1 MAIPCGRRK
10 LPSEISPTFFPAAR
24 STIDTVLPPVPGFSD
39 PHGAVIG
46 GECVTPVRRNDDFVR
61 VLADRDGGLH
71 LTRWRVETQ
80 RVGALVKDQQ
90 RRIGAEDDGSAQQHR
105 GAQFFHRPRLPFRPE
120 RARCGMNRGMP
131 ARAFACLMLF
141 AVSIAAQTRI
151 RARDLGVPFTG
162 TPGPTNSIVDVAG
175 VTVGH
180 TTLVQGS
187 DVRTGVTA
195 VWPRGKATNDPV
207 FAGWWS
213 LNGNG
218 EMTGTTWIEE
228 SGFLDGP
235 VILTNTHSVGVA
247 RDAFIR
253 WQVRNKRTPG
263 TNVVGSGA
271 FWSMP
276 VVAETFDG
284 FLNDT
289 NGFHVKPEHV
299 EQALESAEAP
309 LPAEGSVG
317 GGTGMVCFGF
327 KGGIGT
333 SSRRAGAYTVG
344 ALVQC
349 NCGRRE
355 ELRIAGIPV
364 TEAKTVAF
372 HPDQPGITQ
381 ERGSIIIVVATDA
394 PLLPHQMKRLARR
407 AGLGLARMGATSS
420 NYSGDIF
427 VAFST
432 ANPKT
437 AAAAQETPVTM
448 LANQALDPIFSA
460 VVGAVEEAITNALV
474 GATTVTGY
482 QGHKVEAL
490 PHEAIQDA
498 LRRHAITSR

>member
-1 MAIPCGRRK
+1 M
-10 LPSEISPTFFPAAR
+10 L
-24 STIDTVLPPVPGFSD
+24 
-39 PHGAVIG
+39 
-46 GECVTPVRRNDDFVR
+46 
-61 VLADRDGGLH
+61 
-71 LTRWRVETQ
+71 
-80 RVGALVKDQQ
+80 
-90 RRIGAEDDGSAQQHR
+90 
-105 GAQFFHRPRLPFRPE
+105 
-120 RARCGMNRGMP
+120 
-131 ARAFACLMLF
+131 ARAFAAFLLF
-141 AVSIAAQTRI
+141 ATVLTAQTRI
-151 RARDLGVPFTG
+151 RARDLGVPFSG
-162 TPGPTNSIVDVAG
+162 TPGPTNSIVDVPG

-180 TTLVQGS
+180 TTLIEGS
-187 DVRTGVTA
+187 AVRTGVTA
-195 VWPRGKATNDPV
+195 IWPRGKATNDPA

-247 RDAFIR
+247 RDAFIQ
-253 WQVRNKRTPG
+253 WQVENKRTPG
-263 TNVVGSGA
+263 TNVVASGA

-299 EQALESAEAP
+299 RSALESAAGS

-317 GGTGMVCFGF
+317 GGTGMICFGY

-333 SSRRAGAYTVG
+333 SSRRVNAYTVG

-355 ELRIAGIPV
+355 ELRIAGVPISGQ
-364 TEAKTVAF
+364 AKSLAF
-372 HPDQPGITQ
+372 HSGQPGIQQ

-394 PLLPHQMKRLARR
+394 PLLPHQMKRIARR
-407 AGLGLARMGATSS
+407 AALGLARMGATSS

-432 ANPKT
+432 ANPKV
-437 AAAAQETPVTM
+437 AAAAKETSLTM
-448 LANQALDPIFSA
+448 LANHALDPIFAGA
-460 VVGAVEEAITNALV
+460 VESVEEAITNALV
-474 GATTVTGY
+474 GAATMTGH

-490 PHEAIQDA
+490 PHAAIREAM
-498 LRRHAITSR
+498 RKHARGTQE

>member
-1 MAIPCGRRK
+1 MDVRLLALLLVFG
-10 LPSEISPTFFPAAR
+10 A
-24 STIDTVLPPVPGFSD
+24 VLP
-39 PHGAVIG
+39 
-46 GECVTPVRRNDDFVR
+46 
-61 VLADRDGGLH
+61 
-71 LTRWRVETQ
+71 
-80 RVGALVKDQQ
+80 
-90 RRIGAEDDGSAQQHR
+90 AQ
-105 GAQFFHRPRLPFRPE
+105 
-120 RARCGMNRGMP
+120 
-131 ARAFACLMLF
+131 
-141 AVSIAAQTRI
+141 SRI
-151 RARDLGVPFTG
+151 RARDLGVPFSGTTG
-162 TPGPTNSIVDVAG
+162 ATNSIVDVPG

-180 TTLVQGS
+180 TTLVEGS
-187 DVRTGVTA
+187 DIRTGVTA

-235 VILTNTHSVGVA
+235 VLLTNTHSVGIV

-253 WQVRNKRTPG
+253 WQVENKRTPG
-263 TNVVGSGA
+263 TNVVRDGA

-299 EQALESAEAP
+299 YRALDSASSA

-317 GGTGMVCFGF
+317 GGTGMICFGY

-333 SSRRAGAYTVG
+333 ASRRTGQYTVG

-349 NCGRRE
+349 NCGRRD
-355 ELRIAGIPV
+355 ELRLAGVPV
-364 TEAKTVAF
+364 TPPQAAAAV
-372 HPDQPGITQ
+372 HPDQPGIRQ
-381 ERGSIIIVVATDA
+381 ERGSIIIVIATDA

-407 AGLGLARMGATSS
+407 AGLGLARLGATSS

-427 VAFST
+427 LAFST
-432 ANPKT
+432 ANPNS
-437 AAAAQETPVTM
+437 AANARESSVTM
-448 LANQALDPIFSA
+448 LANQALDPVFSA
-460 VVGAVEEAITNALV
+460 VVGSVEEAITNALV
-474 GATTVTGY
+474 AATTMTGY

-490 PHEAIQDA
+490 PHALIQQSMKSHGTG
-498 LRRHAITSR
+498 RP

>member
-1 MAIPCGRRK
+1 MRVTVA
-10 LPSEISPTFFPAAR
+10 LFLLAALSP
-24 STIDTVLPPVPGFSD
+24 
-39 PHGAVIG
+39 
-46 GECVTPVRRNDDFVR
+46 
-61 VLADRDGGLH
+61 
-71 LTRWRVETQ
+71 
-80 RVGALVKDQQ
+80 
-90 RRIGAEDDGSAQQHR
+90 
-105 GAQFFHRPRLPFRPE
+105 
-120 RARCGMNRGMP
+120 
-131 ARAFACLMLF
+131 
-141 AVSIAAQTRI
+141 AQTRV

-162 TPGPTNSIVDVAG
+162 TPGTTNSIVDVAG
-175 VTVGH
+175 VAVGH
-180 TTLVQGS
+180 TTLIEGS

-195 VWPRGKATNDPV
+195 IWPRGKASSDPV

-235 VILTNTHSVGVA
+235 VLLTNTHSVGVV
-247 RDAFIR
+247 RDAFIQ

-263 TNVVGSGA
+263 TNVVRDGA

-299 EQALESAEAP
+299 VRALESAVTS
-309 LPAEGSVG
+309 LPAEGAVG
-317 GGTGMVCFGF
+317 GGTGMICFGF

-333 SSRRAGAYTVG
+333 SSRKVGSYTVG

-355 ELRIAGIPV
+355 ELRVAGIPV
-364 TEAKTVAF
+364 AAAVKSAAL
-372 HPDQPGITQ
+372 HPDQPGIRE

-432 ANPKT
+432 GNPK
-437 AAAAQETPVTM
+437 AAAQNAASSVTM
-448 LANQALDPIFSA
+448 LANQALDPVFSA
-460 VVGAVEEAITNALV
+460 VVNSVEEAITNAMI
-474 GATTVTGY
+474 GASTMSGY
-482 QGHKVEAL
+482 QGHSVEAL
-490 PHEAIQDA
+490 PHAAVRDA
-498 LRRHAITSR
+498 LRRHAMLR

>member
-1 MAIPCGRRK
+1 M
-10 LPSEISPTFFPAAR
+10 
-24 STIDTVLPPVPGFSD
+24 
-39 PHGAVIG
+39 H
-46 GECVTPVRRNDDFVR
+46 
-61 VLADRDGGLH
+61 
-71 LTRWRVETQ
+71 
-80 RVGALVKDQQ
+80 
-90 RRIGAEDDGSAQQHR
+90 
-105 GAQFFHRPRLPFRPE
+105 
-120 RARCGMNRGMP
+120 
-131 ARAFACLMLF
+131 ARAAAALLLLTT
-141 AVSIAAQTRI
+141 SLAAQSRV
-151 RARDLGVPFTG
+151 RARDLGVPFGG

-180 TTLVQGS
+180 TTVIEGS
-187 DVRTGVTA
+187 DIRTGVTA
-195 VWPRGKATNDPV
+195 VWPRGKTTNDPV

-235 VILTNTHSVGVA
+235 VLLTNTHSVGVA

-253 WQVRNKRTPG
+253 WQVKNKRTPG
-263 TNVVGSGA
+263 TNTLASGA

-289 NGFHVKPEHV
+289 NGFHVTPEHV
-299 EQALESAEAP
+299 EHALESATSA
-309 LPAEGSVG
+309 LPAEGAVG

-333 SSRRAGAYTVG
+333 SSRRAGPYIVG

-355 ELRIAGIPV
+355 ELRIAGIPIAP
-364 TEAKTVAF
+364 TAETVAF
-372 HPDQPGITQ
+372 HPGQPGIRE

-427 VAFST
+427 IAFST
-432 ANPKT
+432 ANPKI
-437 AAAAQETPVTM
+437 AASDGESAVRM
-448 LANQALDPIFSA
+448 LANQALDPIFTA
-460 VVGAVEEAITNALV
+460 VVGSVEEAITNALV

-490 PHEAIQDA
+490 PHAMIQDA
-498 LRRHAITSR
+498 LRRHAMGAK

>member
-1 MAIPCGRRK
+1 M
-10 LPSEISPTFFPAAR
+10 
-24 STIDTVLPPVPGFSD
+24 
-39 PHGAVIG
+39 H
-46 GECVTPVRRNDDFVR
+46 
-61 VLADRDGGLH
+61 
-71 LTRWRVETQ
+71 
-80 RVGALVKDQQ
+80 
-90 RRIGAEDDGSAQQHR
+90 
-105 GAQFFHRPRLPFRPE
+105 
-120 RARCGMNRGMP
+120 
-131 ARAFACLMLF
+131 ARAFAILLLF
-141 AVSIAAQTRI
+141 ATVLTAQTRV

-162 TPGPTNSIVDVAG
+162 APGTTNSIVDVAG

-180 TTLVQGS
+180 TTLIEGS
-187 DVRTGVTA
+187 AVRTGVTA
-195 VWPRGKATNDPV
+195 IWPRGKATNDPV

-235 VILTNTHSVGVA
+235 VLLTNTHSVGVV
-247 RDAFIR
+247 RDAFIQ
-253 WQVRNKRTPG
+253 WQVQNKRTPG
-263 TNVVGSGA
+263 TNVVGPGT

-299 EQALESAEAP
+299 RRALESATAS
-309 LPAEGSVG
+309 LPAEGSAG
-317 GGTGMVCFGF
+317 GGTGMICFGY

-333 SSRRAGAYTVG
+333 SSRRVRPYTVG

-355 ELRIAGIPV
+355 ELRIAGVPV
-364 TEAKTVAF
+364 SAPGKSIAF
-372 HPDQPGITQ
+372 HPEQPGIRQ
-381 ERGSIIIVVATDA
+381 ERGSIIIVIATDA
-394 PLLPHQMKRLARR
+394 PLLPHQMKRVARR

-432 ANPKT
+432 ANPNI
-437 AAAAQETPVTM
+437 AAADEETSLRM
-448 LANQALDPIFSA
+448 LANHALDRIFTS
-460 VVGAVEEAITNALV
+460 VVESVEEAITNAIV
-474 GATTVTGY
+474 GATTMTGY

-490 PHEAIQDA
+490 PHVAIQEA
-498 LRRHAITSR
+498 LRKHARGSR